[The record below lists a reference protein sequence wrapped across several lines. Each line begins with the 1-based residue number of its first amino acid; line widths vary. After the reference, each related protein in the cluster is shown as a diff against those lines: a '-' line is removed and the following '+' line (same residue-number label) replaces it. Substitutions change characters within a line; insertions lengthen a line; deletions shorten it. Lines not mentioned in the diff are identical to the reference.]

1 MVELQPDD
9 HPHIQDLLTWA
20 EGARRL
26 GTGGAGLETDRP
38 FIPVSEIEAY
48 FQDNRPVKKLLAA
61 LFPHDPPQVDPET
74 IRKNYAKVFLI
85 LVLTGNGRFIVSFV
99 RHDSLCD
106 RYLPFTSRPARFPPS
121 TANAGF
127 FESFYHRQW
136 EFCAPILQY
145 GMNVQ
150 FDEKDL
156 ILPIIY
162 KKKLGHG
169 GSSIVHKI
177 ELHPA
182 YNKLGREAP
191 SREGS
196 NDQDT
201 HTFVLKTYNTPD
213 AERYYQNEV
222 SGFLN
227 LNYVGGPNANIIGFH
242 GSFVRDGTYNVLL
255 EYADRG
261 TLEQYFDTIQP
272 PSSGEDTIKFWRGLF
287 KTFGALV
294 AIHSVQ
300 PSDSAAS
307 SDASIFQGW
316 HQDIKPSNILVKSKN
331 GGSDYDCEFK
341 LADLGLSHFKKH
353 VPSQGDATDRD
364 TYGTRAYGAPECYR
378 ADSDIEKIRF
388 LVKQNV
394 DIWSLGCTLSEAAV
408 WVVHGKGGL
417 KEYRRRRGIETA
429 RIPGF
434 RDGNC
439 FHDGREV
446 LATVMGMHRNLPDDI
461 RPRDHVSGTTV
472 DMVTKQMLIEAN
484 SRTPAKSLSYQTKW
498 ILEDAESKL
507 KRSGSYTGTGSND
520 SRTGAQSP
528 PRTPPEPPPGHVQ
541 SRSSNSHSQHLPSHK
556 SAGSPASIS
565 YDEDKAHHQEPVDD
579 FVGKRA
585 SRQVHYSDRP
595 TRQQSIGLVSNPS
608 YSESEDQYQI
618 PENRL
623 NRAFTEVDLSQ
634 DNPSSPSWQEPQ
646 STHRKR
652 RRTTS
657 DLFSGAN
664 TRNGPHMFS
673 HDRRETY
680 DLNQR
685 DTPTAPPGGVSR
697 ASTATLVQDRHNG
710 SRGGQHHPNIGSG
723 MQHPRFVSIGSSNV
737 PPPIETR
744 SRQRP
749 PSLSLT
755 DAQQWKKDK
764 KEHRPVRLPHDD
776 LLADLN
782 ERDHVFLIDNSLSMR
797 PYRREVENLFGLL
810 GYIVK
815 GTDPDGIEIQ
825 FTMSRDRKE
834 RAKNTGQLLR
844 TLETVRYVGTSNIR
858 IQLGD
863 IFQDYH
869 DKLRDRKPTRSLF
882 KLLKSP
888 RPVRRQNLYIF
899 TDGIW
904 QPGCDPAPMI
914 KKLVGSLEQNF
925 MEREQFGIQ
934 FIRFGND
941 PDGINRLNQL
951 DSGLGLSMDI
961 VDTEHSDGN
970 VWKMLLG
977 AVNDWFDDDDVNADS
992 SAVASPV
999 VDASAGTNGLHHFER
1014 RPRHT

>member
-1 MVELQPDD
+1 M
-9 HPHIQDLLTWA
+9 
-20 EGARRL
+20 
-26 GTGGAGLETDRP
+26 
-38 FIPVSEIEAY
+38 
-48 FQDNRPVKKLLAA
+48 
-61 LFPHDPPQVDPET
+61 
-74 IRKNYAKVFLI
+74 
-85 LVLTGNGRFIVSFV
+85 
-99 RHDSLCD
+99 
-106 RYLPFTSRPARFPPS
+106 
-121 TANAGF
+121 
-127 FESFYHRQW
+127 
-136 EFCAPILQY
+136 
-145 GMNVQ
+145 
-150 FDEKDL
+150 
-156 ILPIIY
+156 
-162 KKKLGHG
+162 
-169 GSSIVHKI
+169 
-177 ELHPA
+177 
-182 YNKLGREAP
+182 
-191 SREGS
+191 
-196 NDQDT
+196 
-201 HTFVLKTYNTPD
+201 
-213 AERYYQNEV
+213 
-222 SGFLN
+222 
-227 LNYVGGPNANIIGFH
+227 
-242 GSFVRDGTYNVLL
+242 
-255 EYADRG
+255 
-261 TLEQYFDTIQP
+261 
-272 PSSGEDTIKFWRGLF
+272 
-287 KTFGALV
+287 
-294 AIHSVQ
+294 
-300 PSDSAAS
+300 
-307 SDASIFQGW
+307 
-316 HQDIKPSNILVKSKN
+316 KSKN

-364 TYGTRAYGAPECYR
+364 TYGTRAYGRLHSDKLSDFTLADGCSGAPECYR

-434 RDGNC
+434 RDGDC

-461 RPRDHVSGTTV
+461 RPRDHVSGATV

-484 SRTPAKSLSYQTKW
+484 SRTHAKSLTYQTKR
-498 ILEDAESKL
+498 ILEGAESKL
-507 KRSGSYTGTGSND
+507 KRSGSYTGAGSND

-528 PRTPPEPPPGHVQ
+528 PRTPPEPPPGHVHT
-541 SRSSNSHSQHLPSHK
+541 RSSNSRSQHLPSHK
-556 SAGSPASIS
+556 SHGSPASIS
-565 YDEDKAHHQEPVDD
+565 YDEDKAHDQEPVDD

-652 RRTTS
+652 RRTPS

-723 MQHPRFVSIGSSNV
+723 MQHPGFVSIGSSNV

-782 ERDHVFLIDNSLSMR
+782 KRDHVSQRCICCS
-797 PYRREVENLFGLL
+797 
-810 GYIVK
+810 
-815 GTDPDGIEIQ
+815 
-825 FTMSRDRKE
+825 
-834 RAKNTGQLLR
+834 
-844 TLETVRYVGTSNIR
+844 
-858 IQLGD
+858 
-863 IFQDYH
+863 
-869 DKLRDRKPTRSLF
+869 
-882 KLLKSP
+882 
-888 RPVRRQNLYIF
+888 
-899 TDGIW
+899 
-904 QPGCDPAPMI
+904 
-914 KKLVGSLEQNF
+914 
-925 MEREQFGIQ
+925 
-934 FIRFGND
+934 
-941 PDGINRLNQL
+941 
-951 DSGLGLSMDI
+951 
-961 VDTEHSDGN
+961 
-970 VWKMLLG
+970 
-977 AVNDWFDDDDVNADS
+977 
-992 SAVASPV
+992 
-999 VDASAGTNGLHHFER
+999 
-1014 RPRHT
+1014 